1 MTVTLP
7 PPIEPEHPAPY
18 WCPQCGQLEGA
29 GCHHPRLGP
38 SGPPPIPPGQ
48 EWAAARQRRRALA
61 ALENV
66 TAPRSLP

>member
-18 WCPQCGQLEGA
+18 WCWCGQLEGA
-29 GCHHPRLGP
+29 ECHHPRLGP
-38 SGPPPIPPGQ
+38 SGPPPLPPGH
-48 EWAAARQRRRALA
+48 EWAAARRRRHALA
-61 ALENV
+61 ALANV